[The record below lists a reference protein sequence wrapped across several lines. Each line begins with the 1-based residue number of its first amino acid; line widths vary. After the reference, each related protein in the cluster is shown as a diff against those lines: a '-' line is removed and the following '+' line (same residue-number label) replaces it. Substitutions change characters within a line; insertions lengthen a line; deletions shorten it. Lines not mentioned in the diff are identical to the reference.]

1 MIETLRGI
9 GLFALLL
16 VFYPL
21 PVTLVLAS
29 ALRIAL
35 GWGERRFLLPAL
47 VAAAPLAYVVLFMKT
62 GLFGAGLPG
71 FAPAALIV
79 ATLVA
84 LASWALAAR
93 RGGMGRFWL
102 EPVVMIASTIWLL
115 LSVPNWIAH

>member
-1 MIETLRGI
+1 MIETLR
-9 GLFALLL
+9 ALVFFPLL
-16 VFYPL
+16 VIFYPL

-62 GLFGAGLPG
+62 GLFGVELPG
-71 FAPAALIV
+71 VAPAALIV
-79 ATLVA
+79 ATLFA
-84 LASWALAAR
+84 LACWVLAAR

-102 EPVVMIASTIWLL
+102 EPVVMVASTIWLL
-115 LSVPNWIAH
+115 LAVPNWIAH